1 MVCLSLSRKA
11 VWTLPLRAVL
21 SSTPWRVT
29 VWGPNQPSSPAGRA
43 TVPARVT
50 S

>member
-1 MVCLSLSRKA
+1 MVCPSLSRKTD
-11 VWTLPLRAVL
+11 WTLPREAVL